1 MTPEPIGAVDRRIEG
16 PHGSI
21 AVRVYSGSAPRYG
34 LVWAHGGAFVAGDL
48 DMPESDWVARQIA
61 TDGAVVVAV
70 DYRLAPS
77 PEWSDR
83 WGSGRSVGHH
93 FPVAS
98 EEVSTAFRWAV
109 RAHLGPATWFLGGA
123 SAGANLATGATL
135 RLRDRGGP
143 VPAGLVL
150 AYPLV
155 HAELPPM
162 SPELAAVYATVPEE
176 KRFSPE
182 TVLALNLNYVDDP
195 ADLAHPYAFPGGHDL
210 AGLPT
215 TLIVNSDLDSLRASG
230 ERFAG
235 ELALAGVDVTVVR
248 EPGTWHGHLNDP
260 DGDGADR
267 SIRRIRRWLAWSC
280 GTD

>member
-1 MTPEPIGAVDRRIEG
+1 MTADALDVVDSRIDG
-16 PHGSI
+16 PHGPVP
-21 AVRVYSGSAPRYG
+21 VRIYGSADAAYG

-61 TDGAVVVAV
+61 AGGAVVVAV

-83 WGSGRSVGHH
+83 WGSGRSVGHR

-98 EEVSTAFRWAV
+98 EELSAAFTWAASSEL
-109 RAHLGPATWFLGGA
+109 RTRPWFLGGA

-135 RLRDRGGP
+135 RLRDAGGP
-143 VPAGLVL
+143 SPAGLVL

-155 HAELPPM
+155 HAELPPL
-162 SPELAAVYATVPEE
+162 SPELARTYETIPEE

-182 TVLALNLNYVDDP
+182 TVLALNLNYVSDR
-195 ADLAHPYAFPGGHDL
+195 ADLANAYAFPGGHDL
-210 AGLPT
+210 VGVPP
-215 TLIVNSDLDSLRASG
+215 TLIVNSERDSLRASG
-230 ERFAG
+230 ERFAA
-235 ELALAGVDVTVVR
+235 ELALAGADVTLVR

-260 DGDGADR
+260 ATDGAHR
-267 SIRRIRRWLAWSC
+267 TIRRIQGWLRQQT
-280 GTD
+280 GD